1 MAQKVIFDTQ
11 PDLMYMTCTP
21 WIIILVTYMNI
32 PMYPFL
38 PYNSTPKGYIH
49 VGIKNSWSYGKKGDY
64 VIILELLAPVI

>member
-1 MAQKVIFDTQ
+1 
-11 PDLMYMTCTP
+11 
-21 WIIILVTYMNI
+21 MNI

-49 VGIKNSWSYGKKGDY
+49 VVIKNSWSYGKKGDY